1 MTNRWRPFQKMLAW
15 FLVSVVA
22 VLLIIVGVD
31 LLTQRGNAAVAQSVV
46 TGFVFLGLAWV
57 VLGWMF
63 TASVETYAG
72 PGAMEGIPIIW
83 PTSAIPERN
92 RPMLEDLASKLGGQS
107 DMGSSF
113 AVFGFLLMA
122 VGIVFYAAP
131 WAGVVVIVA
140 FLSAVTALLLYTLRP
155 MPAPGVN

>member
-1 MTNRWRPFQKMLAW
+1 MSSRWRPFQKMLAW
-15 FLVSVVA
+15 FLVSVAA
-22 VLLIIVGVD
+22 VLLIIFGTH
-31 LLTQRGNAAVAQSVV
+31 LLTARSDSAVAQSVV
-46 TGFVFLGLAWV
+46 TGFVFLGLVWV

-83 PTSAIPERN
+83 PKNAIPERN
-92 RPMLEDLASKLGGQS
+92 RPMLEDLGSKLGAQG

-113 AVFGFLLMA
+113 AVLGFLLMT

-131 WAGVVVIVA
+131 WAGLVVIVV
-140 FLSAVTALLLYTLRP
+140 FLSAVTVLLVYTLRP
-155 MPAPGVN
+155 VPARAAN